1 MNDLGQFVDEVL
13 ARHGEEWSAE
23 DRAALAAAAR
33 SSIDLLSLIA
43 RGHDVSA
50 EVGLV
55 RQQAAS
61 IAAAEAHIVRGFVRD
76 VVAMALDALLAR
88 VMPGAA

>member
-1 MNDLGQFVDEVL
+1 MNDLGQFVDAVL
-13 ARHGEEWSAE
+13 ARHGEEWTAE

-76 VVAMALDALLAR
+76 VVTAALDGLLGR
-88 VMPGAA
+88 LLPGAA